1 MRTGDYVAGRDYK
14 LIPTVVFTVSSLASI
29 SIQEQGL
36 KPDFSRYVLFH
47 KSDQLKEDYSP
58 IFLWTM

>member
-29 SIQEQGL
+29 SIQKQGL
-36 KPDFSRYVLFH
+36 KPDFSRYMLM
-47 KSDQLKEDYSP
+47 P
-58 IFLWTM
+58 